1 MMMNQCQH
9 VRMDKKTYIEN
20 SINELLIKLAPALCL
35 GGALLFLCLS
45 ALDYVSTPENFRT
58 FLAYRV
64 TVSGLLL
71 ITFFILHKYTFR
83 NILIYQLLLFM
94 ALLGSAI
101 TVELMILKTGGHLS
115 SYYIGI
121 GLIGIWGI
129 SFIPVRSFL
138 SFLIMLT
145 IYGTY
150 VLPIVAT
157 ETITDVRTFFTAN
170 AFLLA
175 LLSSSFALRYIHFH
189 DLVNELGL
197 KYDLEQHKIQLEDQ
211 VNDRTAKLSDSVEH
225 LQKEMVERERFELA
239 VKKSSDEWRAT
250 VDATTDVIMMLNA
263 DYKVIRVNKAA
274 TLFYNL
280 SYKDLIGTSLFQLF
294 PSDFLPEGAN
304 KRSVLKH
311 SLEHEEGTVYLSD
324 KRIWV
329 SFSIDPIRDDTRQ
342 VLGGVFTMRDITERI
357 KAEEEQR
364 NLQTELLQIQK
375 MDSIGRLAG
384 GVAHDFN
391 NILSA
396 IIGFSQLALMRLPDD
411 HPAVESIKIVYDS
424 GERAASLTRQLLAFS
439 RKQVLEMK
447 VVNLNTI
454 IENMAK
460 MLRRVIGENIVL
472 DINLQK
478 PIRNILADAGQME
491 QVLMNLLVN
500 ARDAMPSGGRVKV
513 KTEEIFLREE
523 IDRNITPGSYVMVSV
538 TDTGTGMSKEVQERI
553 FEPFYTTKGMGKG
566 TGLGMSTVYGIVKQH
581 DGHVTVHSEQGRG
594 STVKVY
600 FPLVNRETDMI
611 QVEKH
616 SKLMRG
622 TETILVVD
630 DEPSIRKLL
639 LQTMQPLGYKL
650 LDAASGEDA
659 VKVSNEYPGT
669 IDLLVTDV
677 VMSGMNGM
685 QLADTLRQRRT
696 DIKVIF
702 ISGYIDTAMVQ
713 QDVVDKKLILMQ
725 KPLIPTVL
733 AAKVREVLDKKSV
746 VEKPA
751 GTEPDLS
758 GMRILYAEDD
768 ESSRLLV
775 RRYLEQAHGVLD
787 ICENGQIAVNKF
799 QSGSYDLVLMDMQMP
814 MMDGFAASRAIRS
827 WEASHEL
834 KATPIIALTG
844 LGGTGEVKAMLS
856 AGCTSYMMK
865 PIKREVLL
873 GTVSGYCPHQHALDA
888 DSGNGNDPGNI
899 VKIDKDLQD
908 LVTGYLQSRQED
920 VTVLCGALERNDYE
934 SIRVLGHSMK
944 GSGGSYG
951 FDTITEIGKQIEIA
965 AGNRDREAMR
975 KWIDE
980 LSHYLSGITIIYG

>member
-1 MMMNQCQH
+1 
-9 VRMDKKTYIEN
+9 MDKNEYIEN
-20 SINELLIKLAPALCL
+20 SINELLIKLSPILCL

-58 FLAYRV
+58 FLVYRV
-64 TVSGLLL
+64 TVSSLLL
-71 ITFFILHKYTFR
+71 LAFFILRRYTFR
-83 NILIYQLLLFM
+83 NIHIYHMLLFM
-94 ALLGSAI
+94 GLLGSAI
-101 TVELMILKTGGHLS
+101 TVELMILKTGGHVS

-129 SFIPVRSFL
+129 SFIPVRSGL

-157 ETITDVRTFFTAN
+157 EPITDVRTFFTAN

-175 LLSSSFALRYIHFH
+175 LLSSSYVLRYIHFT
-189 DLVNELGL
+189 DLVDELGL
-197 KYDLEQHKIQLEDQ
+197 KYDLEQHKIQLENQ
-211 VNDRTAKLSDSVEH
+211 VNDRTAKLSDSIEH
-225 LQKEMVERERFELA
+225 LQKEMVERERFEQA

-263 DYKVIRVNKAA
+263 DYTVIRLNKAA

-280 SYKDLIGTSLFQLF
+280 PYKDLIGASLFKLF
-294 PSDFLPEGAN
+294 PADNLLKDTN
-304 KRSVLKH
+304 KRSTLKH
-311 SLEHEEGTVYLSD
+311 PLEHEEGNVFLSD
-324 KRIWV
+324 KKIWV
-329 SFSIDPIRDDTRQ
+329 SFSIDPIQDDKRQ

-357 KAEEEQR
+357 RAEEEQR
-364 NLQTELLQIQK
+364 TLQTELLQIQK

-396 IIGFSQLALMRLPDD
+396 IIGFSQLALMKLPDD
-411 HPAVESIKIVYDS
+411 HPAVEFIKIVYDS

-439 RKQVLEMK
+439 LKQVLEMK

-472 DINLQK
+472 DLNLQK
-478 PIRNILADAGQME
+478 PIKNILADRGQME

-513 KTEEIFLREE
+513 ETKEVFLREE
-523 IDRNITPGSYVMVSV
+523 NDRKVTPGSYVMVSV

-581 DGHVTVHSEQGRG
+581 DGHITVHSEQGEG
-594 STVKVY
+594 STFKVY
-600 FPLVNRETDMI
+600 FPLVNRETEVI
-611 QVEKH
+611 HVEKR

-622 TETILVVD
+622 AETILVVD

-639 LQTMQPLGYKL
+639 LQTLQPLGYKL
-650 LDAASGEDA
+650 LDAPSGEDA
-659 VKVSNEYPGT
+659 VKVSDEYPGT

-685 QLADTLRQRRT
+685 QLAEALRQRRT

-702 ISGYIDTAMVQ
+702 ISGYIDTAIVQ
-713 QDVVDKKLILMQ
+713 QDVIDKKLILMQ

-733 AAKVREVLDKKSV
+733 AAKVREVLDKKSAF
-746 VEKPA
+746 EKPA
-751 GTEPDLS
+751 GTAPDLS
-758 GMRILYAEDD
+758 GMRILYADDD

-775 RRYLEQAHGVLD
+775 TRYLEQAHGVLD
-787 ICENGQIAVNKF
+787 VCENGRLAVNKF

-827 WEASHEL
+827 WEAAHGL

-844 LGGTGEVKAMLS
+844 LGGTEEVQAMLN
-856 AGCTSYMMK
+856 AGCTSYMTK

-873 GTVSGYCPHQHALDA
+873 GTVSGYSSQRLRGAVVNGD
-888 DSGNGNDPGNI
+888 GNGAGKII
-899 VKIDKDLQD
+899 VTVNKALQD
-908 LVTGYLQSRQED
+908 LMPGYLQRKRED
-920 VTVLCGALERNDYE
+920 ITALNSALEQLDYE
-934 SIRVLGHSMK
+934 AIRVLGHSLK

-951 FDTITEIGKQIEIA
+951 FDNITEMGKQIEMA
-965 AGNRDREAMR
+965 ARNRDPVAIRE
-975 KWIDE
+975 WTDE
-980 LSHYLSGITIIYG
+980 LSQYLSCITIAYG